1 MEWMSYS
8 PPASPAVGLLC
19 LIIVTEC
26 VQGFNAGGQG
36 CGVRTVAVTKFGCER
51 T

>member
-19 LIIVTEC
+19 LIVVTEC
-26 VQGFNAGGQG
+26 MQGFNMGGQG
-36 CGVRTVAVTKFGCER
+36 CGGGLCENSGCDTVWM
-51 T
+51 